1 MKATTKLAIWLGSR
15 KKDYT
20 EGVEIFK
27 ELGIAPEK
35 NRFFTTPVP
44 GTMQKNLLATEL
56 QRYARVK
63 NIKPISEA
71 DWKKREQET
80 EKVFRKIITPQKPV
94 PVDNFHAAYRP
105 EILKNKVDYNLLPE
119 NLKVVYDEFKNLYER
134 YEVKRAEIHEVPE
147 GAEHN
152 AKRKV
157 LAEEIVQLKKTIRT
171 NWDAIDTWYNATP
184 VQAPQ
189 ITQPSGKLTRDE
201 IEKMEDPEIKALS
214 KKLRIEANLR
224 FISRN
229 LRKTDSKTLANLKI
243 RQTELGAWGVA
254 YE

>member
-1 MKATTKLAIWLGSR
+1 MKANTKLAIWLSSR

-71 DWKKREQET
+71 DWNKLNHENQKISREI
-80 EKVFRKIITPQKPV
+80 VTPQKPV
-94 PVDNFHAAYRP
+94 IGDNFNAAYRP

-119 NLKVVYDEFKNLYER
+119 NLKVVYDEFKNLYEQ
-134 YEVKRAEIHEVPE
+134 YEIKRAEMHEVPE

-152 AKRKV
+152 GKRKV
-157 LAEEIVQLKKTIRT
+157 LAEEIVELKKNIRT
-171 NWDAIDTWYNATP
+171 NWDAIDDWYNSSS

-189 ITQPSGKLTRDE
+189 ITQPSGKLTREE
-201 IEKMEDPEIKALS
+201 IEKIEDLEIKALS

-229 LRKTDSKTLANLKI
+229 QNKTDSKTLANLQT
-243 RQTELGAWGVA
+243 RQNELTTWGIK
-254 YE
+254 YD